1 MDEDKSQPVVTTSNI
16 PDAPSVMPVAAPQA
30 NTAEPTL
37 NSPIKKKKLS
47 ISVITAMVI
56 VLLAGTSIAA
66 YFGVVVPNRPEN
78 VLRTAFENTAEQ
90 KQSTFSG
97 KFSFEDLSEDSGL
110 KAVNVDFNGQVDIE
124 NNAFQSEVE
133 VTASGFKVPF
143 EVRGIDKSVFFK
155 MGDLSGIKSLVQ
167 LSSPEYVPA
176 VDFFN
181 QKLANQWMEIDET
194 LLKQAGS
201 QCVLDLSS
209 FVLTEE
215 DMELLNKR
223 YDEVPFAT
231 IKSTSDDT
239 VNDRSATKFELE
251 LDDKKAEEF
260 GQGLSELS
268 IAKKIKDCSGDT
280 DAFKGEES
288 SEGDKSVFTIWVDKG
303 SKTISKIA
311 TQSTEQTEERDKA
324 KGSLEITI
332 EYGGADVS
340 KPEGARP
347 ITEVISELYGA
358 LLQGAGSNST
368 LLQNSIPT
376 GELEL

>member
-1 MDEDKSQPVVTTSNI
+1 MEEDKSLPVVTEANNTS
-16 PDAPSVMPVAAPQA
+16 APEAVPQPSAEGAMPP
-30 NTAEPTL
+30 PP
-37 NSPIKKKKLS
+37 NSKKKLNLGV
-47 ISVITAMVI
+47 VIAIAVA
-56 VLLAGTSIAA
+56 LLIGGSAAA
-66 YFGVVVPNRPEN
+66 YFGIVVPNRPEN
-78 VLRTAFENTAEQ
+78 VLKRAFKNTSEQ
-90 KQSTFSG
+90 KQSKFTG
-97 KFSFEDLSEDSGL
+97 KFSFEDLKEDAEL
-110 KAVNVDFNGQVDIE
+110 KAVNIDFNGQSDVE

-332 EYGGADVS
+332 EYGEADVS
-340 KPEGARP
+340 KPDGARP

-358 LLQGAGSNST
+358 LLQGADPTNP

-376 GELEL
+376 SELEL